1 MDKPVLALEHVTQA
15 YGERRVVKDLTL
27 ALDKDQI
34 GCLLGPSGCGKTT
47 TLRIVA
53 GFEPLLAGRVSVN
66 GTVVSRPDWLL
77 PPEKRAIGMVFQ
89 DYALF
94 PHLSVQDNIGFG
106 LLHLSRRGRR
116 SRIGEVLEL
125 VGLSES
131 RQCFPHELSGG
142 QQQRVALARALAPR
156 PALLLMDEPF
166 SNLDVTLRDRLALEV
181 RQIIKSYGATALF
194 VTHNQQEAFAI
205 ADRIGVM
212 DAGELRQWDSVVDLY
227 RKPADPQ
234 VACFI
239 GEGTLVPGRATADG
253 AIHTE
258 LGLFFDGQAQT
269 DGGPVQVLLRPE
281 DIYHDES
288 SEIKARI
295 IQSQFRGAN
304 MFCLLETP
312 SGQQLQA
319 LFPGTCEWSAGQSVG
334 ISTKLGKPVCF
345 PLDLSSPPSSM

>member
-1 MDKPVLALEHVTQA
+1 MNKPVLELQHVSQS
-15 YGERRVVKDLTL
+15 YGTFKVVRDLTL
-27 ALDKDQI
+27 SLLKDQI

-47 TLRIVA
+47 MLRIIA
-53 GFEPLLAGRVSVN
+53 GFEPLLSGQVVLN
-66 GTVVSRPDWLL
+66 GEVVSRPGRLL

-94 PHLSVQDNIGFG
+94 PHLSVQDNVSFG
-106 LLHLSRRGRR
+106 LPHLSRAERKGRT
-116 SRIGEVLEL
+116 GEVLEL
-125 VGLSES
+125 VGLSGS
-131 RQCFPHELSGG
+131 RHRFPHELSGG

-212 DAGELRQWDSVVDLY
+212 HGGQLLQWDSVDNLY

-234 VACFI
+234 VACFV
-239 GEGTLVPGRATADG
+239 GEGTLVSGRASAGGT
-253 AIHTE
+253 IHTE
-258 LGLFFDGQAQT
+258 VGTFFDHGDT
-269 DGGPVQVLLRPE
+269 LDNGPVQVLLRPE
-281 DIYHDES
+281 NIFPDES
-288 SEIKARI
+288 SQLKAHV
-295 IQSQFRGAN
+295 IQRQFRGAD
-304 MFCLLETP
+304 MFYLLELP

-319 LFPGTCEWSAGQSVG
+319 LFPGTSEWSVGHSVG
-334 ISTKLGKPVCF
+334 ISTRLAQPVCF
-345 PLDLSSPPSSM
+345 PVVTSPHPASS